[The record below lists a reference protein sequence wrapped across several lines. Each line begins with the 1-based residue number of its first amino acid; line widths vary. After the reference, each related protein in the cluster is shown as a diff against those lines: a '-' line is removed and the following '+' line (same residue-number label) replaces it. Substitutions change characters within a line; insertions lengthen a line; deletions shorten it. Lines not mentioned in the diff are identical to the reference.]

1 MESVY
6 SIALRIHL
14 AIFLLLN
21 LILFLI
27 DFLTADGWWFY
38 WVTAVWSIALL
49 FQAFASLKVTRKTR
63 KADISIETK
72 PVDENFW
79 KLEER
84 KGWFR

>member
-38 WVTAVWSIALL
+38 WVTAVWLVALL
-49 FQAFASLKVTRKTR
+49 FQALASLKVTKKANASMERK
-63 KADISIETK
+63 
-72 PVDENFW
+72 PLDEDFW
-79 KLEER
+79 KLEEKR
-84 KGWFR
+84 GWFR